1 MNDILPYG
9 YLIVGLIILTLS
21 ADYLVRG
28 AQNIALRLNIFPLV
42 IGLTIVALGT
52 SLPELIVSIRSAI
65 LEVPGLAV
73 GNIVGS
79 NIANIML
86 IIGVGSIISP
96 IPSINKGFIR
106 DCLIMVG
113 ATIIFTIMAL
123 FQLITAAMG
132 LSLIVLL
139 FIFLCSAYIEAR
151 KSGNGAINIIDVEE
165 LDQKDIT
172 SLGTST
178 IWTILGLIGVAIG
191 AELLVDGGTSVA
203 ENMGVSKEVIGL
215 TMIAIGTSLPEL
227 ATVIA
232 AAVRRQSELII
243 GNVLGSNIFNLLGV
257 IGCTA
262 MIRELPIS
270 QEILR
275 LDIWIMLGV
284 SILLPVFMYS
294 KNQISRWEGG
304 ILIISYIFYVI
315 SQFNDSNLIL

>member
-1 MNDILPYG
+1 MNDILPYC

-28 AQNIALRLNIFPLV
+28 AQNIALRLNISPLV

-65 LEVPGLAV
+65 LEVPGLAI

-86 IIGVGSIISP
+86 IIGVGSIIAP

-113 ATIIFTIMAL
+113 ATIIFTIMAVS
-123 FQLITAAMG
+123 QLITAAMG

-151 KSGNGAINIIDVEE
+151 KSGNDAINIIDVEE

-172 SLGTST
+172 SLATST

-191 AELLVDGGTSVA
+191 AELLVNGGTSVA

-232 AAVRRQSELII
+232 AAARRQSELII

-294 KNQISRWEGG
+294 KSQISRWEGG
-304 ILIISYIFYVI
+304 ILIISYIFYII